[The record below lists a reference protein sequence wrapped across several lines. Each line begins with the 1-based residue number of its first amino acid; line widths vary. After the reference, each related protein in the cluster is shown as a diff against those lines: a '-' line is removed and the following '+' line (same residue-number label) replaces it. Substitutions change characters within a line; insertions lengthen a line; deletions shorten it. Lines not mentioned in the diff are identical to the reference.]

1 MEWSVLSYVEDM
13 KSDEKDDFGWYFVT
27 IVYLIFSVS
36 LVCQVS
42 LLFLSQKLNPVETDI
57 FEKLQNLLHQDL

>member
-1 MEWSVLSYVEDM
+1 M

-57 FEKLQNLLHQDL
+57 FEKLQNLLQQDLWDARIEGID